1 MGLDKE
7 LRRAAGQLLFVGFDG
22 LESPASL
29 LSRISAGEV
38 GGVIL
43 FARNL
48 SSPRQVAELTRELAS
63 AAPAD
68 APLLVGIDQEGGRV
82 QRLRAPLAAWPPM
95 RSLAARDDP
104 ELTRAVGQAIG
115 CDLALLGFNLD
126 FAPVLDVVESERG
139 RAPGR
144 TERTN
149 TVIGDRCFGARPEE
163 VSLQALAFARGLREG
178 GVLPCGKHFPGHGG
192 PVADSHLT
200 LPVDTRPEGELN
212 AVDLPPFLAAI
223 DAGFPLLMSAH
234 VLYPALDPEQ
244 PATLSHRICTGLLR
258 EQLGFQGALVS
269 DDLEMGA
276 IAGRIGPAE
285 AALGA
290 LRAGV
295 DLLLFCHLEE
305 RQLAAQEAV
314 ARAARESSDDRAR
327 LEQAARRVRVL
338 KRRLPSPAPVE
349 LDHVEELVRAEAH
362 AALLARI
369 AG

>member
-1 MGLDKE
+1 MHGRE
-7 LRRAAGQLLFVGFDG
+7 LERAAGQLLFVGFDG
-22 LESPASL
+22 LEPPPAL
-29 LSRISAGEV
+29 LSRIAAGEV

-48 SSPRQVAELTRELAS
+48 REPRQVAELTRALSA

-82 QRLRAPLAAWPPM
+82 QRLRAPLAVWPPM
-95 RSLAARDDP
+95 RALAARGDL

-115 CDLALLGFNLD
+115 CDLALLGFNVD
-126 FAPVLDVVESERG
+126 FAPVLDVVESDE
-139 RAPGR
+139 
-144 TERTN
+144 N
-149 TVIGDRCFGARPEE
+149 SVIGDRAFGASPEA
-163 VSLQALAFARGLREG
+163 VCAQALAFARGLREG

-200 LPVDTRPEGELN
+200 LPVDRREVSELN
-212 AVDLPPFLAAI
+212 AIDLPPFLAAI

-234 VLYPALDPEQ
+234 VLYPALDPER
-244 PATLSHRICTGLLR
+244 PATLSPRICGELLR
-258 EQLGFQGALVS
+258 VQLAFHGALVS

-276 IAGRIGPAE
+276 IANTLGPAE

-295 DLLLFCHLEE
+295 DLLLVCHLEE
-305 RQLAAQEAV
+305 RQLAAQEAIV
-314 ARAARESSDDRAR
+314 RAARDSADDRGR

-338 KRRLPSPAPVE
+338 KRRLPRPAPVE
-349 LDHVEELVRAEAH
+349 LDHVAELVSAEAH
-362 AALLARI
+362 GALLARL
-369 AG
+369 AGG